1 MNNQIGELIADTP
14 SSVRSDE
21 SKYRHRT
28 DRGASPFTGDPSNLS
43 SAAETNPNLGAAA
56 ASDGV
61 MDYTAGVMTTQSS
74 ASNKDA
80 PHIISDSAAAG
91 AAAGVQPSND
101 TDTSVEMVEPLSDL
115 SPVTL
120 QTPSA
125 QKVRFVLTLALTQS
139 IRLFVPLLVSLIL
152 D

>member
-1 MNNQIGELIADTP
+1 M
-14 SSVRSDE
+14 
-21 SKYRHRT
+21 
-28 DRGASPFTGDPSNLS
+28 S

-61 MDYTAGVMTTQSS
+61 IDYTAGVMTTQSS

-80 PHIISDSAAAG
+80 PRIISDSAAAG

-101 TDTSVEMVEPLSDL
+101 TDTSVEMVEPLSDP